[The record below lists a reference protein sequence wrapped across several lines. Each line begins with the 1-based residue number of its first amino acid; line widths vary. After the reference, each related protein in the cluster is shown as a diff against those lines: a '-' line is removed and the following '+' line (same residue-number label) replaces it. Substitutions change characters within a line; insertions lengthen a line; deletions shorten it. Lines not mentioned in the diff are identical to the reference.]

1 MPHVK
6 VFFAPD
12 ERPLGTPRRSPGEPE
27 RLHQVGDSAASLPN
41 PLTGASMPSPATS
54 DLKTC
59 ATPQPALTARFE
71 HRPEYLFGLLC
82 PDVID
87 ASTRLRERTVTDLK
101 VIHIPDLFSSPQE
114 VFLGFGTPNMYITF
128 PRADD
133 SGYDKFAGKSLY
145 RAPST
150 IEDTRKFVQSGV
162 LLHLI
167 NPPEEL
173 AQSIREAAAQHNGEK
188 FRTCVNACCTVLH
201 SAGVSI
207 PGRNIQD
214 FTFPVDLLQAVI
226 KRGLLFNEQRLEY
239 QIIKTSPKSVER
251 YALGIVKA
259 ELATFSRHC
268 KRAVDSQLK
277 RMGIEPGAKR
287 GSPGVATTRSPIAPP
302 APTGAADVSDIL
314 VSASRTASIGL
325 PLRFLWGA
333 HTLFETRQNRVSADE
348 FLPERLQAFPQSNP
362 SLLTRIKSSVLF
374 SRPVVSAIRTCMCP
388 SFEEVGLRSEADIY
402 EMFRTH
408 SEENPA
414 KYNLVITGD
423 AMTISRIKVG
433 NPVVDWV
440 LTKHVLVSGYNND
453 VRFAGEIWKDAAG
466 LIHVSRNSGTY
477 RPSANQLKQAE
488 IYLRRTFPHLTVV
501 AEDF

>member
-1 MPHVK
+1 MRELGEGA
-6 VFFAPD
+6 AP
-12 ERPLGTPRRSPGEPE
+12 PLDT
-27 RLHQVGDSAASLPN
+27 LV
-41 PLTGASMPSPATS
+41 GASMPPAATS
-54 DLKTC
+54 DLKTR

-101 VIHIPDLFSSPQE
+101 VIHIPDLFSSRQE
-114 VFLGFGTPNMYITF
+114 VFLGFGTPNMYLTF
-128 PRADD
+128 PRHDD

-162 LLHLI
+162 LLHLV
-167 NPPEEL
+167 NPPQEL
-173 AQSIREAAAQHNGEK
+173 AQEIRVAAAHHNGDK

-207 PGRNIQD
+207 PGRNIKD
-214 FTFPVDLLQAVI
+214 FTFPVDLLQAVLQ
-226 KRGLLFNEQRLEY
+226 RGLLFNQQRLDY

-259 ELATFSRHC
+259 ELATFRRHC
-268 KRAVDSQLK
+268 KRALDSQLK
-277 RMGIEPGAKR
+277 KMGFEVEVKR
-287 GSPGVATTRSPIAPP
+287 GSSGVATTRSPIAPP
-302 APTGAADVSDIL
+302 APTGAADISDIL
-314 VSASRTASIGL
+314 LSASRTASIAL

-333 HTLFETRQNRVSADE
+333 HTLFETRQTRISADDL
-348 FLPERLQAFPQSNP
+348 LPERLQAFPQSNP
-362 SLLTRIKSSVLF
+362 TLLTRIKSTILF
-374 SRPVVSAIRTCMCP
+374 SRPVVSTIRTYMCP

-408 SEENPA
+408 SEERPE

-423 AMTISRIKVG
+423 AMTISRIKVEF
-433 NPVVDWV
+433 PVVDWV
-440 LTKHVLVSGYNND
+440 LSKHVLVSGYNHD

-466 LIHVSRNSGTY
+466 IIRVSRNSGTY
-477 RPSANQLKQAE
+477 RPTAEQLKQAE
-488 IYLRRTFPHLTVV
+488 IYLRRAFPHLMVV